1 MNRQKVKQ
9 KPAGTPKTT
18 RAEQLRAKQQAMMVL
33 RVQGVAYEDWLTDQH
48 RACFDEGFEALARL
62 VDERHDDTTERKE
75 AIGHGEDTGLARM
88 EDDAQ
93 G

>member
-1 MNRQKVKQ
+1 MKNEKARQR
-9 KPAGTPKTT
+9 PAGTPKTT

-33 RVQGVAYEDWLTDQH
+33 RVQGIAYEDWLTAQH

-62 VDERHDDTTERKE
+62 VDERHDATTDREE
-75 AIGHGEDTGLARM
+75 GDEDGQDTGRARM
-88 EDDAQ
+88 EGDVQ